1 MSEAL
6 AAHARSLA
14 NASLVDLFAR
24 DGSRTSRLACE
35 WGDWHVDFSKEKL
48 TPSVLDALVAH
59 AEAIGVAQWIDA
71 LFAGERVNLSEE
83 RPALHCALRQQ
94 EDTPVRVG
102 GTDVIPAIRDTQQ
115 RMRTICESLRSLAWR
130 GATGRPVRDVVSIG
144 IGGSDLG
151 PRLVCSALAPR
162 SESPVRVGFV
172 SNVDPEA
179 LSSALATL
187 DAASTLFIVIS
198 KTFTTQET
206 LANAQAARTWLN
218 SSLGDDVSRHF
229 IGVTAN
235 LAQAR
240 AFGIVEENVLPMWDW
255 VGGRYSLW
263 SAVGLPVAIAC
274 GYPAF
279 EALLAGAA
287 AMDQHVRTTPHDR
300 NLAVILALVAW
311 WNARWLGFSQRIV
324 IPYAHALRDLPAY
337 LQQLSLESNGKRVT
351 RDGVPLQGSSA
362 PALWGGTG
370 TDTQHSFFQ
379 WLHQGTHP
387 VPVEFVVPVRARNDD
402 ARHRQT
408 LLVANALAQAQA
420 LLVGRSAAEVRREL
434 TGRGMAAGEVDQL
447 VAARVCPGNRGS
459 TTLLLPM
466 IDGWQLG
473 ALLAL
478 YEHRTYVESLLWR
491 VNAFD
496 QWGVELGKT
505 LAKPIV
511 AALAGEAL
519 LPVGTDA
526 STEALVTRARR
537 LAQSS

>member
-14 NASLVDLFAR
+14 NANLADLFAR
-24 DGSRTSRLACE
+24 DPSRVARLARD
-35 WGDWHVDFSKEKL
+35 WGDWHVDFSKERL
-48 TPSVLDALVAH
+48 TPSALDALVAH
-59 AEAIGVAQWIDA
+59 AESIGVPHWVDA

-83 RPALHCALRQQ
+83 RPALHTALRQQ
-94 EDTPVRVG
+94 DDTPVRIG
-102 GTDVIPAIRDTQQ
+102 GADMLAAIRDTQQ
-115 RMRTICESLRSLAWR
+115 RMRAIAGSLRAGEWR
-130 GATGRPVRDVVSIG
+130 GATGQPVRNVVSIG

-151 PRLVCSALAPR
+151 PRLVCGAL
-162 SESPVRVGFV
+162 EGEGGSPVRVSFV

-179 LSSALATL
+179 LSSVLAPL
-187 DAASTLFIVIS
+187 DAASTLFVVIS

-206 LANAQAARTWLN
+206 LENARAARDWLAPTV
-218 SSLGDDVSRHF
+218 GDDVSRHF

-235 LAQAR
+235 VGQAL
-240 AFGIVEENVLPMWDW
+240 AFGIAQANVLPMWDW

-263 SAVGLPVAIAC
+263 SAVGLPIAIAR

-279 EALLAGAA
+279 ETMLGGAA
-287 AMDQHVRTTPHDR
+287 AMDRHVRTTPLDG
-300 NLAVILALVAW
+300 NLAVVLALVGW
-311 WNARWLGFSQRIV
+311 WNARWLGFPQRLV
-324 IPYAHALRDLPAY
+324 IPYAHALRDLPSF

-351 RDGVPLQGSSA
+351 RDGMPLQSTSA

-387 VPVEFVVPVRARNDD
+387 VPVEFVVPVRTRSGARNPQ
-402 ARHRQT
+402 R

-420 LLVGRSAAEVRREL
+420 LLVGRSAEQVRREL
-434 TGRGMAAGEVDQL
+434 REKGVPAGEIDML
-447 VAARVCPGNRGS
+447 VAARVCPGNRAS
-459 TTLLLPM
+459 TTMLLP
-466 IDGWQLG
+466 IVDATNLG

-478 YEHRTYVESLLWR
+478 YEHRTYVESLLWQ

-505 LAKPIV
+505 LATPIS

-519 LPVGTDA
+519 LPMGTDA
-526 STEALVTRARR
+526 STEALVGKARR
-537 LAQSS
+537 LAQSG

>member
-14 NASLVDLFAR
+14 SANLADLFAR
-24 DGSRTSRLACE
+24 DPSRVAGLSRE
-35 WGDWHVDFSKEKL
+35 WGDWHVDFSKERL
-48 TPSVLDALVAH
+48 TPSALDALVAH
-59 AEAIGVAQWIDA
+59 ADAVGVPQWIEA

-83 RPALHCALRQQ
+83 RPALHAALRQQ
-94 EDTPVRVG
+94 DDTPVRVSG
-102 GTDVIPAIRDTQQ
+102 ADMLPAIRETQQ
-115 RMRTICESLRSLAWR
+115 RMRAIAESLRAGAWR
-130 GATGRPVRDVVSIG
+130 GATGEPVRNVVSIG

-151 PRLVCSALAPR
+151 PRLVCNALEADG
-162 SESPVRVGFV
+162 ESPIRVSFV

-179 LSSALATL
+179 LSGALAPL
-187 DAASTLFIVIS
+187 DAASTLFVVIS

-206 LANAQAARTWLN
+206 LENARAARDWLVRA
-218 SSLGDDVSRHF
+218 LGDDVSRHF

-235 LAQAR
+235 VEQAL
-240 AFGIVEENVLPMWDW
+240 AFGIAQANVLPMWEW

-263 SAVGLPVAIAC
+263 SAVGLPIAIAH

-279 EALLAGAA
+279 EAMLAGAA
-287 AMDQHVRTTPHDR
+287 TMDKHVRTTPLDR
-300 NLAVILALVAW
+300 NLAVILALVGW
-311 WNARWLGFSQRIV
+311 WNARWLGFPQRLV
-324 IPYAHALRDLPAY
+324 IPYAHALRDLPSF

-351 RDGVPLQGSSA
+351 RDGLPLQSTSA
-362 PALWGGTG
+362 PSLWGGTG

-387 VPVEFVVPVRARNDD
+387 IPVEFVVPVRTRSGAHKPQR
-402 ARHRQT
+402 

-420 LLVGRSAAEVRREL
+420 LLMGRSAEQVRREL
-434 TGRGMAAGEVDQL
+434 RGKGMPAGETEML

-459 TTLLLPM
+459 TTMLVP
-466 IDGWQLG
+466 IVDAASLG

-478 YEHRTYVESLLWR
+478 YEHRTYVESLLWQ

-505 LAKPIV
+505 LAKPIA

-519 LPVGTDA
+519 LPIGTDP
-526 STEALVTRARR
+526 STEALVAKARR
-537 LAQSS
+537 LAQSG